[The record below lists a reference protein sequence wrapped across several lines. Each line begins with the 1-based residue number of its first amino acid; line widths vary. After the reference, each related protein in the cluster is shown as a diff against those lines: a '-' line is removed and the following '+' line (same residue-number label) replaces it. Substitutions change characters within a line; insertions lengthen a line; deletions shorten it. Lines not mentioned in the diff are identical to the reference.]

1 MQARELLLSNPTLPK
16 SNIKPAPPAP
26 SSTAGTAAP
35 NSPMNEV
42 PSTPPST
49 PPAPQTPEA
58 KSRIEKALQKLQEMH
73 QRIVA
78 NRSTGEGQPSV
89 PVTTLG
95 NEIQFDGEIIGATGN
110 NVANPEKVA
119 YPVGNTVDALVRD
132 IFDNKIYTRNGSS
145 GYWFKNAE
153 GVLIKAEEVYP
164 NMQLNHLNKVI
175 K

>member
-1 MQARELLLSNPTLPK
+1 M
-16 SNIKPAPPAP
+16 
-26 SSTAGTAAP
+26 
-35 NSPMNEV
+35 
-42 PSTPPST
+42 
-49 PPAPQTPEA
+49 
-58 KSRIEKALQKLQEMH
+58 
-73 QRIVA
+73 
-78 NRSTGEGQPSV
+78 
-89 PVTTLG
+89 
-95 NEIQFDGEIIGATGN
+95 GATGN

-153 GVLIKAEEVYP
+153 GILIPVEKVYP